1 MTFVLVFTRKL
12 CHFLSSDLC
21 LWYQIDMY
29 SIFKCVLNEC
39 ENVLK
44 FIFQCCT
51 CKCEW
56 VLLSFENYISCQ
68 LCPKS
73 CKFTENCNIFIIM
86 VNINDFEQFT
96 LGRVR
101 LLLVIPSRNFFYFLL
116 QIHCLINNLIH
127 TWKNDKWWGKCRMK
141 RRGKCRKNG
150 RIL

>member
-1 MTFVLVFTRKL
+1 MTLVLVFTRKL

-56 VLLSFENYISCQ
+56 VLLSFETCTFHVSFVQSHANSQKIVI
-68 LCPKS
+68 LL
-73 CKFTENCNIFIIM
+73 IIG

-96 LGRVR
+96 TGRVR

-116 QIHCLINNLIH
+116 QIHCLINNPIH
-127 TWKNDKWWGKCRMK
+127 TWKKW
-141 RRGKCRKNG
+141 
-150 RIL
+150 

>member
-1 MTFVLVFTRKL
+1 MKIKCREGVLHVYSSSHVKDIWFGDALIFMTLVLVFTRKL

-51 CKCEW
+51 CQCKW

-101 LLLVIPSRNFFYFLL
+101 LLLVTPSRNFFYSKY
-116 QIHCLINNLIH
+116 IA
-127 TWKNDKWWGKCRMK
+127 R
-141 RRGKCRKNG
+141 
-150 RIL
+150 